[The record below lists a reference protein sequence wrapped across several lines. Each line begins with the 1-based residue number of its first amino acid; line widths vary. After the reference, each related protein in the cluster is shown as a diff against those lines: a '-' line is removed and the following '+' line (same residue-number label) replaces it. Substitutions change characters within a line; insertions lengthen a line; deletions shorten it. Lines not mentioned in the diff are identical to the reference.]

1 MPQSDLRISILGT
14 SFSISANEESSYLEE
29 LLRYFRQAIDNT
41 QKATSLEDPLKIAIL
56 TGFLLCD
63 ELKKIQKQE
72 LQLLESRE
80 AEALLLDMI
89 RRMDLV
95 LEKQG

>member
-14 SFSISANEESSYLEE
+14 SFSISAKEESSYLEE
-29 LLRYFRQAIDNT
+29 LLNYFRQAVDNT
-41 QKATSLEDPLKIAIL
+41 QKATGLQDPLKVAIL

-63 ELKKIQKQE
+63 ELKKLQKQD

-89 RRMDLV
+89 RRMDLA
-95 LEKQG
+95 LERQG

>member
-14 SFSISANEESSYLEE
+14 SFSISANEDSSYLEE
-29 LLRYFRQAIDNT
+29 LLNYFRQAINNT
-41 QKATSLEDPLKIAIL
+41 QKTTGLQDPLKVAIL

-63 ELKKIQKQE
+63 ELKKLQKE
-72 LQLLESRE
+72 DLHLIESRE

-89 RRMDLV
+89 HRMDLA

>member
-14 SFSISANEESSYLEE
+14 SFSISANEDSAYLEE
-29 LLRYFRQAIDNT
+29 LLNYFRQAINNT
-41 QKATSLEDPLKIAIL
+41 QKSTGLEDPLKIAIL

-63 ELKKIQKQE
+63 ELKKLRKEDLHLI
-72 LQLLESRE
+72 ESRE

-89 RRMDLV
+89 RRMDLA
-95 LEKQG
+95 LEKKG

>member
-1 MPQSDLRISILGT
+1 MPQSDLRINILGA
-14 SFSISANEESSYLEE
+14 SFSISAQEESSYLEE
-29 LLRYFRQAIDNT
+29 LLNYFRQAVDNT
-41 QKATSLEDPLKIAIL
+41 QKTTGLQDPLKVAIL

-63 ELKKIQKQE
+63 ELKKLQKQD

-89 RRMDLV
+89 RRMDMA

>member
-1 MPQSDLRISILGT
+1 MSQSDLRISILGT

-29 LLRYFRQAIDNT
+29 LLNYFRQAVDNT
-41 QKATSLEDPLKIAIL
+41 QKTTGLQDPLKIAIL

-63 ELKKIQKQE
+63 ELKKLQKQD
-72 LQLLESRE
+72 LRVLESRE

-89 RRMDLV
+89 RRMDLA